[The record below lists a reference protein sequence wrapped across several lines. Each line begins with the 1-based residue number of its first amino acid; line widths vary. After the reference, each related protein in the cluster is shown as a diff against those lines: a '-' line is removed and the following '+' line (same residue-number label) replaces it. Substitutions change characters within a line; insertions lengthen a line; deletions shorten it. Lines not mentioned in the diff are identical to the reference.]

1 MVSITTENTIIDI
14 LQKYIDSDIE
24 LQNIVNKI
32 DEYNLDFSIK
42 YEKYDSAIN
51 IHIAKLIVD
60 YQETIY
66 KIASLCRYGKPNSRI
81 LTQDEKDCLEMAF
94 VVSSGCTNIIE
105 KFGKFLERIL
115 PMFSEKQR
123 GYVAV
128 ALVLIFFSYLSF
140 SKYLDYKEKTKVFDT
155 ITQLQ
160 SQAMDKLSKDNKNL
174 AQLVANAEKES
185 LNTLSKV
192 DSKVQ
197 INNQEFTREE
207 LREVRNKKFPR
218 KANEKSVSTK
228 KGIYKINDIKLSD
241 GSIVVENNEE
251 GRLTILYDT
260 EDDSLL
266 NYITDIKEHL
276 KKAVDNENEL
286 FEITATIIK
295 KGIMVESRVLQTIKE
310 YKPENN
316 K

>member
-218 KANEKSVSTK
+218 KANEKSV
-228 KGIYKINDIKLSD
+228 
-241 GSIVVENNEE
+241 
-251 GRLTILYDT
+251 
-260 EDDSLL
+260 
-266 NYITDIKEHL
+266 
-276 KKAVDNENEL
+276 
-286 FEITATIIK
+286 
-295 KGIMVESRVLQTIKE
+295 
-310 YKPENN
+310 
-316 K
+316 